1 MIRKAGEY
9 KSIGEV
15 EYYIPYPLPP
25 KNPELQMTPKLIE
38 LHGEASFRLGQ
49 LNARAAELPDP
60 NRFIKAYVIK
70 EALISSS
77 IEGIHTT
84 LADVYSQA
92 LPDAKLTKPTEL
104 VLNYTNALNM
114 SIKMITQE
122 GLPISNRVILGAH
135 KALMSLC
142 NEDHSNPGHFRKQP
156 VRVGPLTPAPAQ
168 EVPPLMH
175 DLELYINSGRD
186 WASLMKAG
194 LAHVQFETIHP
205 FLDGNG
211 RVGRMLIVLML
222 IKEGLLSIPILYLS
236 YYFKRYHEEYYQ
248 NLNRVR
254 TEGDYEGWLAY
265 YFRAIRESSFDA
277 YRRIKDIE
285 KLEQDVIVEIRKDA
299 ALSKMGEAP
308 YVALDILFS
317 SPVINVTE
325 LSIRLEKSYN
335 TAAKIVDQFMLIGV
349 LEKVTEQKRSKL
361 FRFESYMK
369 LLSHTYTPED

>member
-1 MIRKAGEY
+1 MRKAGSY
-9 KSIGEV
+9 QKIGDV
-15 EYYIPYPLPP
+15 EYYIPFPLPP
-25 KNPELQMTPKLIE
+25 KDPELQMTPKLIE

-70 EALISSS
+70 EALLSSS

-84 LADVYSQA
+84 LADVYSQT
-92 LPDAKLTKPTEL
+92 LPDMKLTKTTEL
-104 VLNYTNALNM
+104 VLNYTKAQNM
-114 SIKMITQE
+114 SIDMITKE

-142 NEDHSNPGHFRKQP
+142 GEDHSNPGNFRKQA
-156 VRVGPLTPAPAQ
+156 VRVGPLTPPPAN
-168 EVPPLMH
+168 EVPELMN
-175 DLELYINSGRD
+175 DLELYINSDKD

-222 IKEGLLSIPILYLS
+222 IKEGLLSIPVLYLS

-254 TEGDYEGWLAY
+254 THGDYEGWLGY
-265 YFRAIRESSFDA
+265 YFRAIRESSLDA

-285 KLEQDVIVEIRKDA
+285 TLEESIVTEIRNDP
-299 ALSKMGEAP
+299 ALSKMGGTP
-308 YVALDILFS
+308 FQALDILFQ
-317 SPVINVTE
+317 SPIINATE
-325 LSIRLEKSYN
+325 LSVRLGKAYN
-335 TAAKIVDQFMLIGV
+335 TSAKIIDNFVQLGI

-361 FRFESYMK
+361 YRFEKYMK
-369 LLSHTYTPED
+369 LLSHTYSPED

>member
-1 MIRKAGEY
+1 MTRKAGDY
-9 KSIGEV
+9 QKIGEV

-25 KNPELQMTPKLIE
+25 KDPDLQMTPKLIE

-70 EALISSS
+70 EALLSSS

-84 LADVYSQA
+84 LADVYSQT
-92 LPDAKLTKPTEL
+92 LPDMKLTKTTEL
-104 VLNYTNALNM
+104 VINYTKALNM
-114 SIKMITQE
+114 SIDMITKE

-142 NEDHSNPGHFRKQP
+142 GEDHSNPGNYRKQG
-156 VRVGPLTPAPAQ
+156 VRVGQLTPAPAQ
-168 EVPPLMH
+168 EVPELMD
-175 DLELYINSGRD
+175 DLELYINSDKD

-222 IKEGLLSIPILYLS
+222 IKEGLLSIPVLYLS

-254 TEGDYEGWLAY
+254 THGDYEGWLAY
-265 YFRAIRESSFDA
+265 YFRAIRESSLDA

-285 KLEQDVIVEIRKDA
+285 QLEEDIINEIRQDA
-299 ALSKMGEAP
+299 ALSKMGVAP
-308 YVALDILFS
+308 LHALNILFQ
-317 SPVINVTE
+317 SPVINITE
-325 LSIRLEKSYN
+325 LSVHLEKSYN
-335 TAAKIVDQFMLIGV
+335 TSAKIIENFVLLGI

-361 FRFESYMK
+361 YRFEKYMK
-369 LLSHTYTPED
+369 LLSHTYSPVE

>member
-1 MIRKAGEY
+1 MRKAGTYQKIDEL
-9 KSIGEV
+9 
-15 EYYIPYPLPP
+15 EYYVPFALPP
-25 KNPELQMTPKLIE
+25 KDPELQMTPKLIE

-70 EALISSS
+70 EALLSSS

-92 LPDAKLTKPTEL
+92 LPDVKLTKTTEL
-104 VLNYTNALNM
+104 VINYTKAQNM
-114 SIKMITQE
+114 SIDMITKE
-122 GLPISNRVILGAH
+122 GLPISNRVIVGAH

-142 NEDHSNPGHFRKQP
+142 GEEHNDPGNFRKQS
-156 VRVGPLTPAPAQ
+156 VRVGPLTPAPAPQ
-168 EVPPLMH
+168 VPELMN
-175 DLELYINSGRD
+175 DLELYINSDQD

-222 IKEGLLSIPILYLS
+222 IKEGLLSIPVLYLS

-254 TEGDYEGWLAY
+254 THGDYEGWLAY

-285 KLEQDVIVEIRKDA
+285 TLEANIINEIRNDQS
-299 ALSKMGEAP
+299 LSKMGETP
-308 YVALDILFS
+308 YQALDILFQ
-317 SPVINVTE
+317 SPVINATE
-325 LSIRLEKSYN
+325 LSVRLGKAYN
-335 TAAKIVDQFMLIGV
+335 TSAKIIDNFV
-349 LEKVTEQKRSKL
+349 LLGILVKTTEQKRSKL
-361 FRFESYMK
+361 YRFEKYMK
-369 LLSHTYTPED
+369 VLSHTYSPEE